1 MDPEAVATVSELLV
15 PDAFYREAHRRIF
28 RAVERLGG
36 ARMVV
41 DPTTLTEELR
51 HSGELETI
59 GGMAY
64 IAELLDATPTAAN
77 VSYHARIVLDRWTQR
92 RMIEAAGLV
101 AHLGFEPGES
111 VERALDEAQS
121 LVCGIEGDT
130 LGDGLVWTHDAMRG
144 AFADIELRS
153 QCPGGITGVSTGFPD
168 LDELTGGFQGSDLVL
183 VAARP
188 SQGKTAIAVSMA
200 LAVAHGGR
208 GVAFFSAE
216 MSKNQIVQ
224 RMLCHEARVNLL
236 DMRKG
241 TLDDDAYVQLANVA
255 GPLNTA
261 PLWIDDRSSPSVG
274 YLRGRVRR
282 LQREHPD
289 LALVVVDYLGLCT
302 PRKSENQNT
311 AIGTISADL
320 KALAKDLG
328 VCVLAAHQL
337 SRAPMARGDHRPQ
350 LHDLRD
356 SGNLEQDADV
366 VLMVHRPDQYVT
378 PSEAQKEGIVGQAE
392 LLIRKQR
399 NGPTGEIPLYFR
411 KECARFET
419 GSWPSKAPD
428 QALPPRRRN
437 GRHQRP
443 DWNERE
449 PAEAR

>member
-261 PLWIDDRSSPSVG
+261 PLWIDEGPRAPAAARAPRPG
-274 YLRGRVRR
+274 ARGRGLPRP
-282 LQREHPD
+282 LHP
-289 LALVVVDYLGLCT
+289 
-302 PRKSENQNT
+302 
-311 AIGTISADL
+311 
-320 KALAKDLG
+320 
-328 VCVLAAHQL
+328 
-337 SRAPMARGDHRPQ
+337 
-350 LHDLRD
+350 
-356 SGNLEQDADV
+356 
-366 VLMVHRPDQYVT
+366 
-378 PSEAQKEGIVGQAE
+378 AE
-392 LLIRKQR
+392 
-399 NGPTGEIPLYFR
+399 
-411 KECARFET
+411 
-419 GSWPSKAPD
+419 
-428 QALPPRRRN
+428 
-437 GRHQRP
+437 
-443 DWNERE
+443 ERE
-449 PAEAR
+449 PEHGDRHHQRRPEGARQGPGRLRPGGAPAEPRPHGPRRPPTPAPRPPRLGQPGAGCGRGAHGPSARPVRHAQ